1 MEIQFGL
8 TTMAPRRRCWESI
21 LARMSQALS
30 FHGIYKVTALCL
42 LFTYQLIVY
51 INIPGNCLSNNFETS
66 SPSITME
73 HQGYLLHLPFELR
86 DMIWASSATT
96 GDANGLMRC
105 CRQTR
110 DEFSRHCNLPNDI
123 TKLAKLRIWV
133 DSTYIHGSWLKF
145 EYSWEVKG
153 HIYRAIETVRDLD
166 DPIAQRLLEMTH
178 AEEIVVHF
186 QAPRRGH
193 FVGALLMMLAKA
205 DDVYHL
211 ISNKSKDTTTTDP
224 SNITIRF
231 STEPV
236 QPGQSETKAKN
247 FWECRAP
254 KVLQESVRRRFFVS
268 DYLMPC
274 FYEYFL
280 INHPVEFAHPPKIEF
295 FTWPRPHVC
304 IDLAKRFLKGDKV
317 MAQALRRNGCS
328 KHLDKF
334 RILRDQYATYSA
346 KMMTDMRHRREY
358 DPSRNGWEANDYGAA
373 NLKYRFHFL
382 LDNIAGP
389 VGGCLDMLRLHRFK
403 TMGASEAN
411 FFARH
416 EQMAVKKFATLSGAA
431 SEITN
436 RLKILFNPFAFE
448 HVRKLRT
455 SCSHLSAV
463 SWATD
468 PSAETSPR
476 EYCTRSAW
484 LEHYPNGIRYSWKGR
499 NLAEWRFQWESV
511 PRDDPWGPIG
521 WLYRW
526 WDCLACCDD
535 SGTAMNEELSIAF
548 ERKVLYNWDEFFEDS
563 RHNGVPWSCG
573 CHRQC
578 QWRDRPVM
586 VRRQCTRLVKKT
598 SRMGRF
604 QDSPTSCLAEECR
617 EWSRMAAQNATF
629 KRVCPKTRC
638 CDPRPASP
646 CPSF

>member
-1 MEIQFGL
+1 
-8 TTMAPRRRCWESI
+8 
-21 LARMSQALS
+21 
-30 FHGIYKVTALCL
+30 
-42 LFTYQLIVY
+42 
-51 INIPGNCLSNNFETS
+51 
-66 SPSITME
+66 ME

-110 DEFSRHCNLPNDI
+110 DEFSRHCNLPNGI
-123 TKLAKLRIWV
+123 TKLVKLSIWV
-133 DSTYIHGSWLKF
+133 DSTYIHGSWIKF
-145 EYSWEVKG
+145 EYSWKANG
-153 HIYRAIETVRDLD
+153 HTYRAIETVHDLD

-193 FVGALLMMLAKA
+193 FVGALLMILAKA

-211 ISNKSKDTTTTDP
+211 ISNMSKSVNSTDP

-236 QPGQSETKAKN
+236 QPGQSEKEAKN

-254 KVLQESVRRRFFVS
+254 KVLQESIRKRFFIS

-280 INHPVEFAHPPKIEF
+280 INHPVKFAHPPKIEF
-295 FTWPRPHVC
+295 FTWPRPHVHVR
-304 IDLAKRFLKGDKV
+304 LTEKRCPEDVEFIVQEIGQKRCLKY
-317 MAQALRRNGCS
+317 
-328 KHLDKF
+328 LDKF
-334 RILRDQYATYSA
+334 RNLRDQYATFSA
-346 KMMTDMRHRREY
+346 KMMTDMRIRLEY
-358 DPSRNGWEANDYGAA
+358 DPSRDGWEANDYGAA

-382 LDNIAGP
+382 LDNVAGP
-389 VGGCLDMLRLHRFK
+389 VGSCLDMLRLHRFK

-416 EQMAVKKFATLSGAA
+416 EQMALKKFASLSGAA

-436 RLKILFNPFAFE
+436 LLKILFNPFAFE

-455 SCSHLSAV
+455 KCPHLSAV

-476 EYCTRSAW
+476 EYCPRSAW
-484 LEHYPNGIRYSWKGR
+484 LEHYPNGIRYSWNGR
-499 NLAEWRFQWESV
+499 NLAEWRFQWKAL
-511 PRDDPWGPIG
+511 PCHDPSEPVG

-526 WDCLACCDD
+526 WDCLACCED

-548 ERKVLYNWDEFFEDS
+548 ERKVLSNWTEFFNES
-563 RHNGVPWSCG
+563 RHNGTSHG
-573 CHRQC
+573 EA
-578 QWRDRPVM
+578 PVYSTG
-586 VRRQCTRLVKKT
+586 Q
-598 SRMGRF
+598 
-604 QDSPTSCLAEECR
+604 EE
-617 EWSRMAAQNATF
+617 
-629 KRVCPKTRC
+629 K
-638 CDPRPASP
+638 
-646 CPSF
+646 